1 MTVELL
7 CTTAGQ
13 AKVDAGAA
21 RHIHERRRR
30 RPPTLDA
37 GGKNSREETSSK
49 HSEIARVH
57 TEGTK
62 CILIG
67 PVRHATGL
75 SLPFFEFR
83 ELLQRLR
90 GFHMVLYLAIRARQ
104 QKKTDSGCLSSMQP
118 LP

>member
-1 MTVELL
+1 MPALRVTSMNVVVEDRPLW
-7 CTTAGQ
+7 TPAAG
-13 AKVDAGAA
+13 
-21 RHIHERRRR
+21 
-30 RPPTLDA
+30 
-37 GGKNSREETSSK
+37 NSREETSSK

-90 GFHMVLYLAIRARQ
+90 GFHMVL
-104 QKKTDSGCLSSMQP
+104 
-118 LP
+118 